1 MSILNIT
8 INGKLYGP
16 IDVEPG
22 MPMINFLHEYVN
34 LTGTK
39 FGCGEGICH
48 ACVVI
53 VDNDDGTSSTRRTCI
68 SNVMLFNNQR
78 VRTIEGHAEKNKIG
92 EIIALHPVQD
102 AFIKN
107 FSFQCGWCAP
117 GFTNETVTLIEKL
130 HKQPIPKDQVEKVI
144 EDTLGDHVCR
154 CTGYVKYFNATKEL
168 ILTTKGLTI

>member
-53 VDNDDGTSSTRRTCI
+53 VDNDDGTYTLTPPADYYGSIQLNYQVTDGNGGSVAA
-68 SNVMLFNNQR
+68 SNV
-78 VRTIEGHAEKNKIG
+78 ID
-92 EIIALHPVQD
+92 IAKWHYEN
-102 AFIKN
+102 IN
-107 FSFQCGWCAP
+107 FELPYELANG
-117 GFTNETVTLIEKL
+117 NVKL
-130 HKQPIPKDQVEKVI
+130 
-144 EDTLGDHVCR
+144 
-154 CTGYVKYFNATKEL
+154 
-168 ILTTKGLTI
+168 